1 MMTVHK
7 HAAARRQYRPRR
19 TPAPVTV
26 RRVREA
32 AWMTAVTLAG
42 GDTRRLRVVND
53 STVLVL
59 NPPPARDVR

>member
-7 HAAARRQYRPRR
+7 HAAARRQYWPRR
-19 TPAPVTV
+19 APAPVTT
-26 RRVREA
+26 RRVRQA
-32 AWMTAVTLAG
+32 AWTTAVALAG

-59 NPPPARDVR
+59 NSPAMRGTG